1 MSEPNNSKA
10 GLRERLQTKR
20 RERQQKKAEAI
31 DRARRE
37 GAMRPEEAR
46 RNTGGNASSDSGFGG
61 M

>member
-1 MSEPNNSKA
+1 MSDPNKSKA
-10 GLRERLQTKR
+10 GLRERLQAKR

-37 GAMRPEEAR
+37 GAMRPEDAR
-46 RNTGGNASSDSGFGG
+46 RNTGANASSDSGFGG

>member
-1 MSEPNNSKA
+1 MPEPNKPKV
-10 GLRERLQTKR
+10 GLRERLQAKR
-20 RERQQKKAEAI
+20 RERQERKAEAI

-46 RNTGGNASSDSGFGG
+46 RNAGANAGNDSGFGG